1 MAEIYSPSSENEVVD
16 FIKDSYSLQTPIEIS
31 GNNSKPIGR
40 LIQCSKSLQFKNF
53 NGIVEY
59 LPEELYIKVKSGT
72 SLALIE
78 AELDKKNQELAFEP
92 SDMGF
97 LYSGKSNKGSVGGAV
112 ACNLSG
118 SRRFRAGALRDHILG
133 FCGVNGKGEII
144 KSGGTVVKNV
154 TGYDVSKLITGS
166 YGTLVALTEIVLKVQ
181 PKNEESQTLLIN
193 NINLK
198 MALNVFSKAM
208 HTSVEISGA
217 CFYPAKISKF
227 FKLNDLDT
235 NTSITAIRLEGP
247 KISVTERVN
256 TLKKLFSDYKTT
268 ISVLENY
275 QSRIFWQNTT
285 DLQFFNNS
293 KNVVAKIVLPP
304 LNADQLMNKFENE
317 ELKYVVDWA
326 GNLIWVELPENDS
339 VLLKHLRTE
348 ILKLSG
354 HMTII
359 KAPNHVRI
367 REDFLTTVDENIKV
381 LSLKIKESFDP
392 KKILNPG
399 KMYSGI

>member
-40 LIQCSKSLQFKNF
+40 LIQCSKSLLFKNF

-293 KNVVAKIVLPP
+293 NNVVAKIVLPP
-304 LNADQLMNKFENE
+304 LNTDQLMNKFENE

>member
-1 MAEIYSPSSENEVVD
+1 MAEINSPSSENEVVD
-16 FIKDSYSLQTPIEIS
+16 FIKNSNSLFTPIEIS

-40 LIQCSKSLQFKNF
+40 LIQCSKSLQFKNLS
-53 NGIVEY
+53 GIVEY

-133 FCGVNGKGEII
+133 FRGVNGKGEII

-166 YGTLVALTEIVLKVQ
+166 YGTLVALTEIVFKVQ

-198 MALNVFSKAM
+198 MALNVFSRAM
-208 HTSVEISGA
+208 HISVEISGA
-217 CFYPAKISKF
+217 CFYPAKTSKF
-227 FKLNDLDT
+227 FKLNDLDI

-256 TLKKLFSDYKTT
+256 TLKKLFFEYKTT

-275 QSRIFWQNTT
+275 QSRIFWQNTS
-285 DLQFFNNS
+285 DLQFFSNS
-293 KNVVAKIVLPP
+293 KNVVVKIVLPP
-304 LNADQLMNKFENE
+304 LNTDQLMNKFENE

-348 ILKLSG
+348 TLKLSG

-381 LSLKIKESFDP
+381 LSSKIKESFDP
-392 KKILNPG
+392 RKILNPG

>member
-247 KISVTERVN
+247 KISVSERVN

-293 KNVVAKIVLPP
+293 KNVVVKIVLPP
-304 LNADQLMNKFENE
+304 LNADQLMNNFENE

>member
-293 KNVVAKIVLPP
+293 NNVVAKIVLPP
-304 LNADQLMNKFENE
+304 LNTDQLMNKFENE

-326 GNLIWVELPENDS
+326 GNIIWVELPENDS

>member
-144 KSGGTVVKNV
+144 RSGGTVVKNV

-166 YGTLVALTEIVLKVQ
+166 YGTLVALTEIILKVQ

-293 KNVVAKIVLPP
+293 KNVIVKIVLPP

>member
-1 MAEIYSPSSENEVVD
+1 MAEIHSPSSENEVVD
-16 FIKDSYSLQTPIEIS
+16 FIKNSNSLQTPIEIS
-31 GNNSKPIGR
+31 GNNSKPVGR
-40 LIQCSKSLQFKNF
+40 LIQCSKSLHFKNF
-53 NGIVEY
+53 SGIVEY

-112 ACNLSG
+112 ACNVTG

-235 NTSITAIRLEGP
+235 TTSITAIRLEGP
-247 KISVTERVN
+247 KISVIERVN
-256 TLKKLFSDYKTT
+256 TLKKIFSEYKTT

-293 KNVVAKIVLPP
+293 KNVVVKIVLPP
-304 LNADQLMNKFENE
+304 LNTDQLMNKFENE
-317 ELKYVVDWA
+317 ELKYVLDWA

>member
-354 HMTII
+354 HMTIV

>member
-293 KNVVAKIVLPP
+293 KNVVAKIILPP

>member
-53 NGIVEY
+53 KGIVEY

-293 KNVVAKIVLPP
+293 NNVVAKIVLPP

>member
-16 FIKDSYSLQTPIEIS
+16 FIKDSHSLQTPIEIL
-31 GNNSKPIGR
+31 GNNSKSIGR
-40 LIQCSKSLQFKNF
+40 LIQCSKSLHFKNF
-53 NGIVEY
+53 SGIVEY

-78 AELDKKNQELAFEP
+78 SELDKKNQELAFEP

-97 LYSGKSNKGSVGGAV
+97 LYCGKSNKGSVGGAV

-275 QSRIFWQNTT
+275 QSRIFWKNTS

-293 KNVVAKIVLPP
+293 KNVVIKIVLPP
-304 LNADQLMNKFENE
+304 LNTDQLINKFENE

>member
-16 FIKDSYSLQTPIEIS
+16 FIKNSYSLQTPIEIS

-293 KNVVAKIVLPP
+293 KNVVAKIILPP
-304 LNADQLMNKFENE
+304 LNTDQLMNKFENE

>member
-166 YGTLVALTEIVLKVQ
+166 YGTLVALTEIILKVQ

-293 KNVVAKIVLPP
+293 KNVVAKIILPP

>member
-293 KNVVAKIVLPP
+293 KNVVAKIILPP
-304 LNADQLMNKFENE
+304 LNADQLMNNFENE

>member
-40 LIQCSKSLQFKNF
+40 LIQCSKSLQFKKF

-293 KNVVAKIVLPP
+293 NNVVAKIVLPP
-304 LNADQLMNKFENE
+304 LNTDQLMNKFENE

-326 GNLIWVELPENDS
+326 GNIIWVELPENDS

>member
-304 LNADQLMNKFENE
+304 LNADQLMNNFENE

>member
-40 LIQCSKSLQFKNF
+40 LIQCSKSLKFKNF
-53 NGIVEY
+53 SGIVEY

-293 KNVVAKIVLPP
+293 KNVVAKIILPP
-304 LNADQLMNKFENE
+304 LNTDQLMNKFENE

>member
-40 LIQCSKSLQFKNF
+40 LIQCSKSLLFKNF

-293 KNVVAKIVLPP
+293 NNVVAKIVLPP
-304 LNADQLMNKFENE
+304 LNTDQLMNKFENE

-392 KKILNPG
+392 KKILNPV

>member
-293 KNVVAKIVLPP
+293 NNVVAKIVLPP
-304 LNADQLMNKFENE
+304 LNTDQLMNKFENE

>member
-16 FIKDSYSLQTPIEIS
+16 FIKDSHSLQTPIEIS

-40 LIQCSKSLQFKNF
+40 LIQCSKSLLFKNF

-112 ACNLSG
+112 SCNLSG

-198 MALNVFSKAM
+198 MALNIFSKAM

-217 CFYPAKISKF
+217 CFYPAKVSKF

-256 TLKKLFSDYKTT
+256 ILKKLFHEYKKT

-293 KNVVAKIVLPP
+293 KNVVVKIVLPP
-304 LNADQLMNKFENE
+304 LNTDQLMNNFENE

-326 GNLIWVELPENDS
+326 GNLIWIELAENDS

>member
-31 GNNSKPIGR
+31 GNNSKSIGR

-247 KISVTERVN
+247 KISVSERVN

-293 KNVVAKIVLPP
+293 NNVVAKIVLPP
-304 LNADQLMNKFENE
+304 LNTDQLMNKFENE

>member
-339 VLLKHLRTE
+339 VLLKHLKTE

>member
-293 KNVVAKIVLPP
+293 NNIVAKIVLPP